1 MNTNYLMKEKNLH
14 LFYEVLLNKK
24 SLIYCDPNQN
34 KFHKHEIIYSYVYTY
49 SYINF
54 LTFKLKG
61 DLY

>member
-1 MNTNYLMKEKNLH
+1 MKEKNLH

-54 LTFKLKG
+54 LTFKLKR